1 MAAIGRNMITS
12 ALKQS
17 KALEELN
24 GNASWVAAKR
34 HKGTSEVHLRVEGTD
49 RKQTPRFHDEILRT

>member
-1 MAAIGRNMITS
+1 MATIDKNIITS

-24 GNASWVAAKR
+24 GNASGVAAKR
-34 HKGTSEVHLRVEGTD
+34 HKGTSEVH
-49 RKQTPRFHDEILRT
+49 